1 MAISEWFKMS
11 RPQRIAAIVL
21 TALIVAIVAVRL
33 SLSHTRPLPEEV
45 ERQAMEMARFRA
57 AIDSADIDTAIAPRK
72 NKSPK
77 HPVPDRT
84 IETIPQF

>member
-11 RPQRIAAIVL
+11 RPQRIAAMVL
-21 TALIVAIVAVRL
+21 AALIVAAVAVRM

-57 AIDSADIDTAIAPRK
+57 AIDSARIDTATQK
-72 NKSPK
+72 QKSPK
-77 HPVPDRT
+77 HPVPDRA